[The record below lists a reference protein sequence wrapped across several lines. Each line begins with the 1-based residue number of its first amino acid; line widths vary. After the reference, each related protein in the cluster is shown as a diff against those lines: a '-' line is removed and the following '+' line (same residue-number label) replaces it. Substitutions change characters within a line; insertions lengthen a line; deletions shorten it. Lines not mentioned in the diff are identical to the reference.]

1 MGLNRTRKT
10 AVLVAAAVL
19 AIAASASAQQLILK
33 GSFGMNGG
41 VMPPP
46 GLYAGMFG
54 GFSWTDEV
62 VGPAPDK
69 TVVHGPSV
77 DQQVFGP
84 MVQYVSDFKIFGANY
99 GAMAV
104 IPVANIAFDFPRLD
118 LNDSSGLALS
128 QVWIVPVMLGWHHA
142 DPLPLA
148 PGGADFTFHY
158 AFYPVTGRYTA
169 GATNN
174 TSLGMFT
181 NEVSFRLTSYF
192 DKARAWQGSA
202 SLFYDFNG
210 KKKDLDWKTGN
221 PFTYMW
227 GLGRTYGSSDSLFS
241 GSVGAAGYA
250 QWQVT
255 STTGADAPEIVRD
268 NKSQIMGVGPEVS
281 TLKGALVI
289 RYLWQVGGKF
299 TTRGPGLYVQFA
311 MPLPI

>member
-1 MGLNRTRKT
+1 
-10 AVLVAAAVL
+10 
-19 AIAASASAQQLILK
+19 
-33 GSFGMNGG
+33 MNGG

-54 GFSWTDEV
+54 AVSWQDEI
-62 VGPAPDK
+62 VGPAPNK
-69 TVVHGPSV
+69 TVVHGPSLTQ
-77 DQQVFGP
+77 DAFGP
-84 MVQYVSDFKIFGANY
+84 MVQYVSNFKIFGANY

-118 LNDSSGLALS
+118 LNDSTGQALS
-128 QVWIVPVMLGWHHA
+128 QVWIVPVMLGWHHT

-169 GATNN
+169 GALNN

-192 DKARAWQGSA
+192 DKDRAWQGSA

-241 GSVGAAGYA
+241 GWVGAAGYA

-255 STTGADAPEIVRD
+255 STTGADAPAIVRD
-268 NKSQIMGVGPEVS
+268 NKSQILAAGPEFA

-289 RYLWQVGGKF
+289 RYLWQFGGKF
-299 TTRGPGLYVQFA
+299 TTRGSGLYVQFV